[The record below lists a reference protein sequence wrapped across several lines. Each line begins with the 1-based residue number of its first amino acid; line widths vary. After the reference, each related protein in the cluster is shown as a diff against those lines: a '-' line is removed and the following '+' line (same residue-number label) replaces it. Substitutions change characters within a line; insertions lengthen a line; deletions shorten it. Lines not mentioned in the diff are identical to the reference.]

1 MAEAKT
7 LIQFLKRCKKF
18 ASDNTFTLDLIVD
31 GDTTVA
37 DLNHVLESECGGLIA
52 TIEDTVSE
60 VQDRLIKHYEKEGNK
75 RMVKKLLKI

>member
-1 MAEAKT
+1 MAEATT

-31 GDTTVA
+31 GDTTVK
-37 DLNHVLESECGGLIA
+37 DLNDVLGAECGGLIA

-60 VQDRLIKHYEKEGNK
+60 IQTRLIKHYEEEGNK
-75 RMVKKLLKI
+75 KMVKKLSKI